1 MQASAVLDFPPT
13 APAPRPTAPPRVRPA
28 LTMTQTPTPPR
39 PAAPP
44 GTPRVLVT
52 IATYNEKENLAP
64 LIRDIHR
71 ELPFADVLIIDDN
84 SPDGTGDLADELADA
99 DARVKVMHRP
109 GKLGLGTA
117 TFAAM
122 RYAIQHDYDYM
133 QNMDADF
140 SHPTR
145 FLKGI
150 QARAAAGTDVVVGS
164 RYAKGG
170 GTENWPASRLAISRS
185 VNTLVRFLFRMPVSD
200 ASGAFRCYRVSLLKK
215 ASLERVRSR
224 GYSFQQEVLFRCHL
238 AGAKLAEHPI
248 IFENRRAGKSKVNSK
263 EAARSIATILWL
275 GTTHFFGLTDYRK
288 G

>member
-1 MQASAVLDFPPT
+1 MQASAVLDFPSI
-13 APAPRPTAPPRVRPA
+13 APPARPTVPPPVRAVAP
-28 LTMTQTPTPPR
+28 MTQTPPPPR
-39 PAAPP
+39 PVAPP

-52 IATYNEKENLAP
+52 IATYNEHDNLAP
-64 LIRDIHR
+64 LIHDIHR
-71 ELPFADVLIIDDN
+71 ELPFADVLVIDDN
-84 SPDGTGDLADELADA
+84 SPDGTGQLADELADH
-99 DARVKVMHRP
+99 DSRIKVMHRP

-122 RYAIQHDYDYM
+122 RYAINNDYDFM

-150 QARAAAGTDVVVGS
+150 QAQAAAGNDVVVGS

-170 GTENWPASRLAISRS
+170 GTENWPMTRLVISRT
-185 VNTLVRFLFRMPVSD
+185 VNTLVRFLFRMPVND

-215 ASLERVRSR
+215 AQLERVRSR

-263 EAARSIATILWL
+263 EAVNSIATILWL
-275 GTTHFFGLTDYRK
+275 GTTHFFGLTDYTK
-288 G
+288 E